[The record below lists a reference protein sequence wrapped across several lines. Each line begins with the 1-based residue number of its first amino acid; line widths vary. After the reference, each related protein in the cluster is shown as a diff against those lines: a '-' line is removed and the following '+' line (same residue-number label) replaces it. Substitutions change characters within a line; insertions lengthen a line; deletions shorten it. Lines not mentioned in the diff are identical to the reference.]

1 MFRIDTLNIDLL
13 ALQEDSFE
21 ATFILRD
28 ENFQSLEGAEIK
40 SGDVCSEVTLKR
52 VDAAEFSLL
61 LRIAGK
67 VDVPCDRCLDDMAQP
82 VKADA
87 TYSVKLGQEA
97 RVDEDVIV
105 VDEKDGVLP
114 IAWLI
119 YETIALAIPIK
130 HVHAPGKCNAA
141 MTQKLEELSATRSGD
156 EEAGDNMDPRWAELD
171 KLKK

>member
-28 ENFQSLEGAEIK
+28 EYFQSLEGAEIK

-52 VDAAEFSLL
+52 VDASEFSLL

-105 VDEKDGVLP
+105 VDEKDGTVRSRG
-114 IAWLI
+114 
-119 YETIALAIPIK
+119 ET
-130 HVHAPGKCNAA
+130 G
-141 MTQKLEELSATRSGD
+141 
-156 EEAGDNMDPRWAELD
+156 
-171 KLKK
+171 